1 MISAHSVLKKLSS
14 FFDSEMTRTIILLLL
29 LMLMGLRIVMLKT
42 AKEEPLSPESKVYLL
57 ALARQTLVWHL
68 RDHALPNPSE
78 RGLSVDVRRNA
89 GCFVTL
95 SNTRTGLRGCIGI
108 FERTRP
114 LYKNVI
120 SRAVAASQDS
130 RFQFNPVSY
139 EEMKDI
145 IIEISVLTEPRPLEF
160 DSPRDLMDKLRPGI
174 DGVILSTRYGSS
186 TYLPQVWDMFPG
198 KEAFLSSLCEKH
210 GAPADTW
217 RREYDHI
224 HVQVYQALVFGEKMS
239 ERNVVGPRGAM
250 TGPGGAVVFGPVG
263 PSFKNIPDQGVA
275 VHEGT
280 RLPPG
285 TIVSWS
291 SDIRPL

>member
-1 MISAHSVLKKLSS
+1 
-14 FFDSEMTRTIILLLL
+14 
-29 LMLMGLRIVMLKT
+29 
-42 AKEEPLSPESKVYLL
+42 
-57 ALARQTLVWHL
+57 
-68 RDHALPNPSE
+68 
-78 RGLSVDVRRNA
+78 
-89 GCFVTL
+89 
-95 SNTRTGLRGCIGI
+95 LRGCIGI

-145 IIEISVLTEPRPLEF
+145 IIEISVLTEPQPLAF
-160 DSPRDLMDKLRPGI
+160 DSPRDLLDKLRPGI

-198 KEAFLSSLCEKH
+198 KDAFLSSLCEKH

-224 HVQVYQALVFGEKMS
+224 RVQVYQAVVFGEEMS
-239 ERNVVGPRGAM
+239 EKNVVGPRGAVA
-250 TGPGGAVVFGPVG
+250 GSGGTVVFGPAG

-275 VHEGT
+275 VREGA